1 MADGLAD
8 VANYEENVCFLTK
21 NNAKQLFFV

>member
-21 NNAKQLFFV
+21 NDGKQLFFV